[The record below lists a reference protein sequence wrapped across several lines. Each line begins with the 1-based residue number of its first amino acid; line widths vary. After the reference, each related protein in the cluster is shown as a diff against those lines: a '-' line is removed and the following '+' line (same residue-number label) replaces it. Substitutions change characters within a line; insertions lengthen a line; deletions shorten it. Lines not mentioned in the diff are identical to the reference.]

1 MGVYILFFSIH
12 NHSSFYPFVISSH
25 QLHLACLANEL
36 WIKWNFH
43 PQQERI
49 KCEVMGVCNFPIRKM
64 PLTHW
69 LSMLLDLASWH
80 FFSPLY
86 LGGQMQ
92 AIGEGRNW
100 QQWWSPA
107 FLFQKTGP
115 SLSMKD
121 WIDTQILSS
130 RTRQLLNLV
139 VEMDGYPL
147 PLLRSGCHQ
156 RLVLCLSLSCVVE
169 MPYLSL
175 IPFVYFI
182 FISANISQLAMV
194 WCFITYHFISI

>member
-1 MGVYILFFSIH
+1 
-12 NHSSFYPFVISSH
+12 
-25 QLHLACLANEL
+25 
-36 WIKWNFH
+36 
-43 PQQERI
+43 
-49 KCEVMGVCNFPIRKM
+49 
-64 PLTHW
+64 
-69 LSMLLDLASWH
+69 
-80 FFSPLY
+80 
-86 LGGQMQ
+86 MQ
-92 AIGEGRNW
+92 AIGEERNW

-156 RLVLCLSLSCVVE
+156 RLVLFLSLSYVVE

-182 FISANISQLAMV
+182 FISANLPIGHGVMFYNISLHLYLNEHKCIYTQLHMDMHV
-194 WCFITYHFISI
+194 TIEVCFHL